1 MASDPPG
8 PAAAQGEPG
17 RERLGRKLKRDIR
30 KRAGPG
36 TRFFR
41 VVMRVVAGT
50 WDDGFIHAGNL
61 AYMTLLAL
69 FPFFIALAAIFSAL
83 GEQDQLG
90 ASIDAVLSAIPPR
103 VAEVLG
109 PVAHD
114 VAAARHGHLL
124 WIGGIF
130 GLWTTTSLV
139 ETIRD
144 ILHRAYH
151 TTKRPRFWRSRLVS
165 TGLIFGSV
173 LMLLVSLSS
182 QVLISASET
191 IISALFPRLDDLSEQ
206 IAISGAISAGALFA
220 SIYLLFY
227 LLTPSAYQRR
237 KCLKWPGAA
246 LVTGWWLLVAFALPK
261 VLQTFFMYDLT
272 YGSLAGVMIAL
283 FFFWLVG
290 LGMVVGAELNA
301 ALAGAPEAPDTPG
314 HTATDGGAANGSAL
328 RPNDKEI
335 QEETNDRSDAR

>member
-1 MASDPPG
+1 MTS
-8 PAAAQGEPG
+8 GEHRHEPL
-17 RERLGRKLKRDIR
+17 RHKIKRDIK

-41 VVMRVVAGT
+41 VLVRVVNGT
-50 WDDGFIHAGNL
+50 YEDGFIHAGNL

-103 VAEVLG
+103 VGEVLG

-130 GLWTTTSLV
+130 GVWTATSLV

-144 ILHRAYH
+144 ILHRAYNE
-151 TTKRPRFWRSRLVS
+151 TKRPRFWRSRLIS

-173 LMLLVSLSS
+173 LLLLISLSS
-182 QVLISASET
+182 QVLISVSET
-191 IISALFPRLDDLSEQ
+191 ILSALFPRLDDLSEQ
-206 IAISGAISAGALFA
+206 IAISGAISAGALFG

-227 LLTPSAYQRR
+227 LLTPSAWQKR
-237 KCLKWPGAA
+237 KCPKWPGAL
-246 LVTGWWLLVAFALPK
+246 LVTAWWLLVAFLLPK

-301 ALAGAPEAPDTPG
+301 ALAGAPEAPDTLGQPA
-314 HTATDGGAANGSAL
+314 TARGDASG
-328 RPNDKEI
+328 PNDKESTGRK
-335 QEETNDRSDAR
+335 E

>member
-8 PAAAQGEPG
+8 TADTAGGPHRHEPL
-17 RERLGRKLKRDIR
+17 RRKLKR
-30 KRAGPG
+30 KAGPG

-41 VVMRVVAGT
+41 VVVRVINGT

-83 GEQDQLG
+83 GEEDQLG
-90 ASIDAVLSAIPPR
+90 ASIDAVLRALPPR

-109 PVAHD
+109 PVGHD

-144 ILHRAYH
+144 ILHRAYN
-151 TTKRPRFWRSRLVS
+151 TTKRPRFWRSRLIS

-173 LMLLVSLSS
+173 LLLLISLSS

-191 IISALFPRLDDLSEQ
+191 IISALFPGLDDLSGQ
-206 IAISGAISAGALFA
+206 IAISSAISAGALFA

-227 LLTPSAYQRR
+227 LLTPSTYQKR
-237 KCLKWPGAA
+237 KCPKWPGAA
-246 LVTGWWLLVAFALPK
+246 LVTAWWLLVAFALPK

-314 HTATDGGAANGSAL
+314 HTATDMGAATRSAL
-328 RPNDKEI
+328 GPNDKESTGRN
-335 QEETNDRSDAR
+335 E

>member
-1 MASDPPG
+1 
-8 PAAAQGEPG
+8 
-17 RERLGRKLKRDIR
+17 
-30 KRAGPG
+30 
-36 TRFFR
+36 
-41 VVMRVVAGT
+41 MRVVNGT

-83 GEQDQLG
+83 GEQDRLG

-130 GLWTTTSLV
+130 GVWTATSLV

-144 ILHRAYH
+144 ILHRAYN
-151 TTKRPRFWRSRLVS
+151 TTKRQRFWRSRLVS

-173 LMLLVSLSS
+173 LLLLVSLSS
-182 QVLISASET
+182 QVLISASEA
-191 IISALFPRLDDLSEQ
+191 IIAVLFPRLDDLSEQ
-206 IAISGAISAGALFA
+206 IAISGAISAGALFG
-220 SIYLLFY
+220 SIYMLIY
-227 LLTPSAYQRR
+227 LLTPSQYQKRR
-237 KCLKWPGAA
+237 YPKWPGAA
-246 LVTGWWLLVAFALPK
+246 LVTGWWLLVAYALPK

-301 ALAGAPEAPDTPG
+301 ALAGAPEVPDTPER
-314 HTATDGGAANGSAL
+314 TATDRGTAPG
-328 RPNDKEI
+328 PNDKESTGRN
-335 QEETNDRSDAR
+335 E